1 MTYSKSV
8 RMMVTSAFT
17 FALFATFS
25 LSVIGG
31 EMAPAPDSPEFPW
44 YVMNKIDDMY
54 RGEKSQ
60 AVMTMEVK
68 TKHWTRSM
76 EMETWSLGKDYSL
89 IRILK
94 PKKEKGSATLK
105 AKKDLF
111 TYLNKTGRTIK
122 ITSGMMGASWMGSHF
137 SNDDLVKDSR
147 LSDDY
152 TIALSF
158 NGDESGQKVY
168 RFTLTPKPNS
178 PVVWGKV
185 TVTVRQSDLQPTTQT
200 FYDEDGKKMRRLDF
214 SDHKKVSGRVM
225 PTNMRMTPLDEPNEY
240 TEIRYKKID
249 FGVKLNKGF
258 FSIQKLK
265 SL

>member
-1 MTYSKSV
+1 
-8 RMMVTSAFT
+8 MMYFKQIRSIVATALT
-17 FALFATFS
+17 FALGAIVS
-25 LSVIGG
+25 LPVIAG
-31 EMAPAPDSPEFPW
+31 ENAPATDSPEFPW
-44 YVMNKIDDMY
+44 YVMNKIDDIY

-60 AVMTMEVK
+60 SVMAMEVK
-68 TKHWTRSM
+68 TRHWTRSM
-76 EMETWSLGKDYSL
+76 EMEAWSLGKDYSL
-89 IRILK
+89 VRILK
-94 PKKEKGSATLK
+94 PRKEKGSATLK

-137 SNDDLVKDSR
+137 TNDDLVKDSR

-158 NGDESGQKVY
+158 RGEESGEKVY

-185 TVTVRQSDLQPTTQT
+185 TVTVRQSDLQPLSQT

-214 SDHKKVSGRVM
+214 SDYKKVSGRFI
-225 PTNMRMTPLDEPNEY
+225 PTRMSMTPFDKPDEY

-249 FGVKLNKGF
+249 FGVKLNKDF

>member
-1 MTYSKSV
+1 MTYFKQIRPIV
-8 RMMVTSAFT
+8 ATALT
-17 FALFATFS
+17 FALCAIVS
-25 LSVIGG
+25 LPVIAG
-31 EMAPAPDSPEFPW
+31 ENAPATDSPEFPW
-44 YVMNKIDDMY
+44 YVMNKIDDIY

-60 AVMTMEVK
+60 ATMAMEVK
-68 TKHWTRSM
+68 TRHWTRSM
-76 EMETWSLGKDYSL
+76 EMEAWSLGKDYSL
-89 IRILK
+89 VRILK
-94 PKKEKGSATLK
+94 PRKEKGSATLK

-137 SNDDLVKDSR
+137 TNDDLVKDSR

-152 TIALSF
+152 TIELSF
-158 NGDESGQKVY
+158 NGEESGEKVY

-185 TVTVRQSDLQPTTQT
+185 TVTVRQSDLQPLSQT

-214 SDHKKVSGRVM
+214 SDYKKVSGRFI
-225 PTNMRMTPLDEPNEY
+225 PTRMRMTPFDKPDEY

-249 FGVKLNKGF
+249 FGVKLNKDF

>member
-1 MTYSKSV
+1 MTRLKPSMLIV
-8 RMMVTSAFT
+8 
-17 FALFATFS
+17 TFS
-25 LSVIGG
+25 VTFVLCAVVSLSAVGG
-31 EMAPAPDSPEFPW
+31 ENAPPTDSSEFPW

-54 RGEKSQ
+54 RGEKSN
-60 AVMTMEVK
+60 AVMTMQVK
-68 TKHWTRSM
+68 TKHWTRSL
-76 EMETWSLGKDYSL
+76 EMEAWSLGKDYSL
-89 IRILK
+89 VRILK
-94 PKKEKGSATLK
+94 PRKEKGSATLK
-105 AKKDLF
+105 AKKNLF

-137 SNDDLVKDSR
+137 TNDDLVKDSR
-147 LSDDY
+147 LADDY
-152 TIALSF
+152 TIELSF
-158 NGDESGQKVY
+158 NGNESGQTLY

-185 TVTVRQSDLQPTTQT
+185 TITVRQADLQPLSQT

-214 SDHKKVSGRVM
+214 SGHKKVSGRVI
-225 PTNMRMTPLDEPNEY
+225 PTKMKMTPLDKPDEY

-249 FGVKLNKGF
+249 FGAKLNKDF

>member
-1 MTYSKSV
+1 
-8 RMMVTSAFT
+8 MMVTSAFT

-31 EMAPAPDSPEFPW
+31 ETAPAPDSPEFPW

-76 EMETWSLGKDYSL
+76 EMEAWSFGKDYSL

>member
-1 MTYSKSV
+1 MTNLSSV
-8 RMMVTSAFT
+8 RTLMMSFLACTLCVAV
-17 FALFATFS
+17 S
-25 LSVIGG
+25 LSAIGA
-31 EMAPAPDSPEFPW
+31 ETAPPTDSPKFPW

-60 AVMTMEVK
+60 STLAMQVK

-76 EMETWSLGKDYSL
+76 ELEAWSLGKDYSL

-105 AKKDLF
+105 AQKDLF

-137 SNDDLVKDSR
+137 TNDDLVKDSR

-152 TIALSF
+152 TIALTF

-185 TVTVRQSDLQPTTQT
+185 TVSVRQSDLQPTSQT

-214 SDHKKVSGRVM
+214 SDHKEVSGRIM
-225 PTNMRMTPLDEPNEY
+225 PMKMRMTPLDEPNEY